1 MKILMDNVEK
11 IVKVSEYESFQ
22 YLLWDIEKSVETKG
36 RIITSLKV
44 DGLNLDSL
52 SDFSLEEISVVE
64 VMSQSPL
71 MLLKETIIEL
81 NDYIDKFFYGIEDIV
96 YSFRNGDKVKGID
109 NLVEGIYGLEW
120 IFQILKNSERLL
132 YLRDLRLLDIYEK
145 ADTVM
150 IELTEAIDNKD
161 YHRISVL
168 MEFPLYNVLSNIKEF
183 IPILFE
189 KTEVLTGVEV
199 FIN

>member
-52 SDFSLEEISVVE
+52 TDFSLEEISIVE

-81 NDYIDKFFYGIEDIV
+81 DTYIDKFFYGIEDIV
-96 YSFRNGDKVKGID
+96 NSFRNGDKVKGID

-145 ADTVM
+145 ADSVM
-150 IELTEAIDNKD
+150 IELTEAIDNKN
-161 YHRISVL
+161 YHKISVL
-168 MEFPLYNVLSNIKEF
+168 MEFPLYNVLYNIKEF
-183 IPILFE
+183 IPVLFE
-189 KTEVLTGVEV
+189 KTEILTEVDV